1 MQDRNINIGLSRHDG
16 LAITRQT
23 PREVEMTKKKLCKI
37 FRENELGITVEANK
51 IVLNFLDITLNLRTG
66 AYKPYKKSN
75 DTINY
80 INCESNHPPSII
92 QKLPKGIGIRLPT
105 NSSSK
110 EIFQEAAKP
119 YNDGLKQ
126 NGYKQVM
133 IYDKNENLDNRREK
147 TTRKSAQESMSPP
160 MIK

>member
-1 MQDRNINIGLSRHDG
+1 MED
-16 LAITRQT
+16 
-23 PREVEMTKKKLCKI
+23 
-37 FRENELGITVEANK
+37 NK

-66 AYKPYKKSN
+66 AYKPYKKPN

-92 QKLPKGIGIRLPT
+92 QKLPKGIGIRLST

-133 IYDKNENLDNRREK
+133 IYDKNENLENRREK
-147 TTRKSAQESMSPP
+147 TTRKSAQETMSPP